1 MPAAPAPLATAEVDV
16 VIGVVQVDGVVAV
29 DIIRRY
35 HRRNLDITILIS
47 YTNFYII

>member
-1 MPAAPAPLATAEVDV
+1 MLAAPAPLATVEVDV

-35 HRRNLDITILIS
+35 HRRNIRSKVPGIAWETP
-47 YTNFYII
+47 

>member
-35 HRRNLDITILIS
+35 HRRNIKSKVPGIAWETP
-47 YTNFYII
+47 